1 MSKVLLYSGG
11 FDSTVLL
18 HRLRESFPDEEL
30 FCIHFDYGQ
39 INRKQEYKCAEKNCK
54 KLSATLVPISVPP
67 FTWTTSNF
75 YGSSFDSVESQELEF
90 RNLIFL
96 SYALSFAKSVG
107 ADEVYMATLKSAGY
121 VDTSTEFFEGVN
133 DLLDRVSNI
142 HVVTPFSEMDKY
154 NLANLAFY
162 YDIKEED
169 FFSCDTPVKGK
180 PCGKCPD
187 CIAVHD
193 IMESIKVVTP
203 IQQFSRVLGDTE
215 DKLFKNLF
223 RCSPVTEA
231 RLYINNKCQLK
242 CKHCYY
248 GFDDMKSEQMTEEEF
263 KHTIDECVANGITS
277 FHFSGKEPLF
287 DESIFKYAE
296 YIKTTY
302 PEVSYD
308 VVTNGLRLKEFAVK
322 LKECGFS
329 RVSVSI
335 DDISAGD
342 YRTYEKSKVM
352 EGVDAVTGEGV
363 PVTMFIDLSEN
374 NYDRVGEIIR
384 VLYEEHG
391 IISFYVR
398 AISPIGNAEDMKL
411 LTARQLDIACEQLYG
426 FACDNEGVN
435 ITFNLPN
442 VYTSGIIE
450 DTEGLIISE
459 IVSDVLSYANGNV
472 LYNFI
477 VYPEAYCGRYE
488 NQITITPD
496 GYVLGCASETSCADY
511 DKISAGNVKTTP
523 LKEIISKGKE
533 IGICANCA
541 LKNKRFDHC
550 TFID

>member
-1 MSKVLLYSGG
+1 
-11 FDSTVLL
+11 
-18 HRLRESFPDEEL
+18 
-30 FCIHFDYGQ
+30 
-39 INRKQEYKCAEKNCK
+39 
-54 KLSATLVPISVPP
+54 
-67 FTWTTSNF
+67 
-75 YGSSFDSVESQELEF
+75 
-90 RNLIFL
+90 
-96 SYALSFAKSVG
+96 
-107 ADEVYMATLKSAGY
+107 
-121 VDTSTEFFEGVN
+121 
-133 DLLDRVSNI
+133 
-142 HVVTPFSEMDKY
+142 
-154 NLANLAFY
+154 
-162 YDIKEED
+162 
-169 FFSCDTPVKGK
+169 
-180 PCGKCPD
+180 
-187 CIAVHD
+187 
-193 IMESIKVVTP
+193 
-203 IQQFSRVLGDTE
+203 
-215 DKLFKNLF
+215 
-223 RCSPVTEA
+223 
-231 RLYINNKCQLK
+231 
-242 CKHCYY
+242 
-248 GFDDMKSEQMTEEEF
+248 
-263 KHTIDECVANGITS
+263 
-277 FHFSGKEPLF
+277 
-287 DESIFKYAE
+287 
-296 YIKTTY
+296 
-302 PEVSYD
+302 
-308 VVTNGLRLKEFAVK
+308 
-322 LKECGFS
+322 
-329 RVSVSI
+329 
-335 DDISAGD
+335 
-342 YRTYEKSKVM
+342 M
-352 EGVDAVTGEGV
+352 EGVDAVTSEGV

-398 AISPIGNAEDMKL
+398 AISPIGNAEDMEL
-411 LTARQLDIACEQLYG
+411 LTVRQLDIACEQLYG